1 MVQVMGHQRKG
12 EAMNNPYALHTRSKH
27 YREEAQMVRPQ
38 GRPER
43 QSGAP
48 TRIVILGG
56 GFAGATTA
64 EHLER
69 AFGADPSVEV
79 TLVSDTSTLLFTPML
94 AQVASG

>member
-1 MVQVMGHQRKG
+1 
-12 EAMNNPYALHTRSKH
+12 MNNRHAAVGPIT
-27 YREEAQMVRPQ
+27 QTVGPQ

-79 TLVSDTSTLLFTPML
+79 TLVSDTSALLFTRLYAASDGML
-94 AQVASG
+94 GATA